1 MKKVIFQN
9 IPFEAEEKLVQQ
21 YCKNLDIPYECLSIK
36 DILKQKLVSQENLIV
51 GNIPFIKQALQ
62 SVKIKITDDS
72 YPEEFSALLHRRIY
86 KTLIKKLSFEKP
98 VFIKPS
104 KNLKKFTGKIIYSK
118 DDLYGLPLN
127 EEIYVSELID
137 IKAEYRLYISNKQI
151 VHISQYEGDIQD
163 ICITNIQELIDSQNK
178 YHNFIMDISIDHQN
192 KISLLEINDAFSIGA
207 YKDISPETYTTLLD
221 NRWKEFFTPL
231 SHL

>member
-1 MKKVIFQN
+1 MKKIIFQN
-9 IPFEAEEKLVQQ
+9 IPFGPEESLVSLH
-21 YCKNLDIPYECLSIK
+21 CRNADIPYECLSIK
-36 DILKQKLVSQENLIV
+36 EIIKQKLVSPDILLV
-51 GNIPFIKQALQ
+51 GNIPFIKQTLQ
-62 SVKIKITDDS
+62 SVQIKIIEDS
-72 YPEEFSALLHRRIY
+72 YPEEFASLLNRKIY
-86 KTLIKKLSFEKP
+86 KTIIKKISLGRP
-98 VFIKPS
+98 LFIKPS

-163 ICITNIQELIDSQNK
+163 ICVTNIQELIDSQNK